1 MKKVLLAFV
10 FCALA
15 FVSVRS
21 QTTELEI
28 IKSKYKVEKK
38 ELVAGFMKF
47 SEEEA
52 TRFWPLYEEYEAE
65 RTKLGNKRVE
75 LLKKYAS
82 QYQTITDDQVD
93 ELISEIFDLHE
104 DIISLREKYY
114 GKVKEKLNARRA
126 AGFVQIE
133 EFLENII
140 RLTIQAN
147 IPFFGDLEKK

>member
-1 MKKVLLAFV
+1 MKKIVVACIFCLLAV
-10 FCALA
+10 
-15 FVSVRS
+15 VSVRS

-28 IKSKYKVEKK
+28 IKSKYNVEKK
-38 ELVAGFMKF
+38 ELVAEFMKF

-52 TRFWPLYEEYEAE
+52 TRFWPIYEEYEAE

-93 ELISEIFDLHE
+93 DLISDVFDLQE

-133 EFLENII
+133 EFLENVI
-140 RLTIQAN
+140 RLAIQAN
-147 IPFFGDLEKK
+147 IPFFGNLEKK

>member
-1 MKKVLLAFV
+1 MKKIVLVCVFCLLAV
-10 FCALA
+10 
-15 FVSVRS
+15 VSVRS

-28 IKSKYKVEKK
+28 IKSKYNVEKK
-38 ELVAGFMKF
+38 ELVAEFMKF

-52 TRFWPLYEEYEAE
+52 TRFWPIYEEYEAE

-93 ELISEIFDLHE
+93 DLISDVFDLQE

-133 EFLENII
+133 EFLENVI
-140 RLTIQAN
+140 RLAIQAN
-147 IPFFGDLEKK
+147 IPFFGNLEKK

>member
-1 MKKVLLAFV
+1 MKAKVVSLLFCLLAG
-10 FCALA
+10 ASLHA
-15 FVSVRS
+15 

-38 ELVAGFMKF
+38 EIVANFMKF

-52 TRFWPLYEEYEAE
+52 VRFWPIYEEYEAE

-82 QYQTITDDQVD
+82 EYKTITDDQVD
-93 ELISEIFDLHE
+93 DLVSDVFDLQE
-104 DIISLREKYY
+104 DMVSVREKYY

-126 AGFVQIE
+126 GSFVQIE
-133 EFLENII
+133 EFFENII
-140 RLTIQAN
+140 RLAIQTN
-147 IPFFGDLEKK
+147 IPFLADLEKQ

>member
-1 MKKVLLAFV
+1 MKKIVLACIFCMLAV
-10 FCALA
+10 
-15 FVSVRS
+15 VSVRS

-28 IKSKYKVEKK
+28 IKSKYNVEKK
-38 ELVAGFMKF
+38 ELVAEFMKF

-52 TRFWPLYEEYEAE
+52 TRFWPIYEEYESE

-93 ELISEIFDLHE
+93 DLISDVFDLQE
-104 DIISLREKYY
+104 DIISLRENYY

-133 EFLENII
+133 E
-140 RLTIQAN
+140 
-147 IPFFGDLEKK
+147 

>member
-10 FCALA
+10 FCTLA
-15 FVSVRS
+15 VVSVRS

-38 ELVAGFMKF
+38 ELVAEFMKF
-47 SEEEA
+47 SEEES
-52 TRFWPLYEEYEAE
+52 TRFWPIYEEYEAE

-75 LLKKYAS
+75 LLKKYAT
-82 QYQTITDDQVD
+82 QYETITDDKVD
-93 ELISEIFDLHE
+93 ELVPDVFDLQE

-114 GKVKEKLNARRA
+114 GKVKDKLNARRA

-133 EFLENII
+133 EFLENVI
-140 RLTIQAN
+140 RLVIQAN
-147 IPFFGDLEKK
+147 IPFFGDLQKK